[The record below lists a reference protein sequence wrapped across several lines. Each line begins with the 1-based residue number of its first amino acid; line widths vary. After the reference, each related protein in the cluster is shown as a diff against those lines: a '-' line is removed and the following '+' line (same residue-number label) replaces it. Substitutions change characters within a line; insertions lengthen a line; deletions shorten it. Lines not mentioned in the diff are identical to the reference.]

1 MEGYLE
7 GVLLQKRQ
15 ALDFRASEIGIHISV
30 I

>member
-15 ALDFRASEIGIHISV
+15 ALDFRAPEIGMHISV

>member
-15 ALDFRASEIGIHISV
+15 AIDFRAPEIGMYISG